1 LVPAAAAA
9 RLDTTLLPFLLFAD
23 PATGQARLLYR
34 RYDGDYSLLIPMN
47 DAATNH
53 GVERA
58 NSLDDAAA

>member
-1 LVPAAAAA
+1 MPAAAAA